1 LLPDFQVLP
10 NVASVWAIF
19 DVTSTVQ
26 TWLANPSSNHG
37 WAILPGGSDGWRWS
51 SAEAPIM
58 GDRPRLEIVVDA
70 ASCRPQ
76 ITSQPSPVSGTPAM
90 SATFSVAATS
100 TGAVAYQWRRS
111 GIALIDDAHISGAS
125 GPDLTISPACLGD
138 AGAYDCLVTNVCAA
152 VASDVAMLTLCP
164 ADFNCSGAS
173 SVQDIFDFL
182 AAYFAGAPVAD
193 INGTGGLS
201 VQDMFDYLAAYF
213 GAC

>member
-1 LLPDFQVLP
+1 
-10 NVASVWAIF
+10 
-19 DVTSTVQ
+19 
-26 TWLANPSSNHG
+26 
-37 WAILPGGSDGWRWS
+37 
-51 SAEAPIM
+51 
-58 GDRPRLEIVVDA
+58 
-70 ASCRPQ
+70 
-76 ITSQPSPVSGTPAM
+76 
-90 SATFSVAATS
+90 
-100 TGAVAYQWRRS
+100 
-111 GIALIDDAHISGAS
+111 
-125 GPDLTISPACLGD
+125 
-138 AGAYDCLVTNVCAA
+138 